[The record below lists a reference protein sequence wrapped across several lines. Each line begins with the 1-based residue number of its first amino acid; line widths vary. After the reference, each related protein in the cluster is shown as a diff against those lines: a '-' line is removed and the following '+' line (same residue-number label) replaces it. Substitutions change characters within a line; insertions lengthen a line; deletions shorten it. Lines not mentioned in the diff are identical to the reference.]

1 MPDNNLIVTTNHLS
15 STLDVQEI
23 TPDYFLTHYGEFI
36 PRVIAKG
43 NPSADT
49 MRHYCNQIDF
59 FIRWCIAKERHP
71 LAMNEYQLLMYRE
84 YLLNRQYKSESIHV
98 MLAAVRAFYAAAKK
112 IDLIEVN
119 PLPMWRL
126 HLLGIMAMLCC
137 IFTHR
142 SK

>member
-71 LAMNEYQLLMYRE
+71 LGMNEYQLLMYRE

-98 MLAAVRAFYAAAKK
+98 MLAAVRA
-112 IDLIEVN
+112 
-119 PLPMWRL
+119 
-126 HLLGIMAMLCC
+126 
-137 IFTHR
+137 
-142 SK
+142 